1 MVATRLALLAARS
14 ESLQKLVRLLAL
26 LWPLYEVGCGI
37 ASRTVEELDDEARAG
52 APALHGGRSNGGRAG
67 GTGGAIAV
75 GGNPSGPTP
84 LGGMPGDGPI
94 AASGG
99 MLGSAASPTGGMLG
113 AGGRATLQQYESE
126 LLAEHQRAPRTL
138 AVDATHA
145 YWVNHDG
152 ASVMRVALAG
162 GMPEVLAD
170 EQLYPH
176 AVAIG
181 GQSVYFTTDYD
192 VRRVPLAGGQVQ
204 VLAEELRPSVI
215 AVDESHV
222 YWASSASGAGVR
234 RMPLAGGEPVTF
246 ATEDEAA
253 DLLLDTDNAYWTT
266 ASAVKKQSK
275 SGSVAVVLADT
286 SASRGAA
293 LSGDYLYWVH
303 DSVVE
308 RVTKDGLK
316 REKVVD
322 TGPLPQGVAADAT
335 TVYFA
340 TGYGQVMRAAL
351 NEPKPYVVASNQNG
365 PWVAASDAS
374 FVYWIEAASSEARI
388 QRFAK

>member
-1 MVATRLALLAARS
+1 
-14 ESLQKLVRLLAL
+14 
-26 LWPLYEVGCGI
+26 
-37 ASRTVEELDDEARAG
+37 
-52 APALHGGRSNGGRAG
+52 
-67 GTGGAIAV
+67 
-75 GGNPSGPTP
+75 
-84 LGGMPGDGPI
+84 MPGDGPI

-99 MLGSAASPTGGMLG
+99 MLGFAASPAGGMVG
-113 AGGRATLQQYESE
+113 VGGRATLQQYESE
-126 LLAEHQRAPRTL
+126 LLAGHQQAPGNL
-138 AVDATHA
+138 AVNATHA
-145 YWVNHDG
+145 YWANRDG
-152 ASVMRVALAG
+152 ANVMRVALAG
-162 GMPEVLAD
+162 GMPEVVAD
-170 EQLYPH
+170 AQPHPH
-176 AVAIG
+176 AVAID
-181 GQSVYFTTDYD
+181 GQFAYFTTDYD
-192 VRRVPLAGGQVQ
+192 IRRVPLAGGTAQ
-204 VLAEELRPSVI
+204 VLAEELKPSTI

-222 YWASSASGAGVR
+222 YWVKAAEGIGRMSLEGA
-234 RMPLAGGEPVTF
+234 EPITF
-246 ATEDEAA
+246 ASDDGAA
-253 DLLLDTDNAYWTT
+253 ELLLDADDVYWTT

-316 REKVVD
+316 REKVLD
-322 TGPLPQGVAADAT
+322 TGPLPQGVAADGT

-365 PWVAASDAS
+365 PWVVASDAS
-374 FVYWIEAASSEARI
+374 FVYWIEAVSSGARI